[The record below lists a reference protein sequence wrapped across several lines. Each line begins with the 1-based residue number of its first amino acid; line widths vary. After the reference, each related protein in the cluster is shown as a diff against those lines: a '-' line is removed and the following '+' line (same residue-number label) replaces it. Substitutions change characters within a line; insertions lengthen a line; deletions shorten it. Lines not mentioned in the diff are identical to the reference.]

1 MKLFKKV
8 KTIWDNLREND
19 ELQRGALFK
28 MLLLIGIPVLVI
40 VILVYLGHGN
50 RVADSWPY

>member
-1 MKLFKKV
+1 MKLFTKV
-8 KTIWDNLREND
+8 KTIWDNLRENG